1 MDLKMVL
8 EGAKIVITLVCGG
21 LALYF
26 KFSKKAQTKAK
37 KIQETFANITAQAVI
52 FIKEAEE
59 DYKDFTNA
67 GGKKFDQVVTK
78 LYGLVP
84 DPLKSIVTREMIE
97 EIVQS
102 TFDQIEEYAAIQID
116 KLIDTG
122 EQA

>member
-1 MDLKMVL
+1 MRKLFIFL
-8 EGAKIVITLVCGG
+8 SALFTLTSCGG
-21 LALYF
+21 VSNNTTY
-26 KFSKKAQTKAK
+26 
-37 KIQETFANITAQAVI
+37 
-52 FIKEAEE
+52 

-84 DPLKSIVTREMIE
+84 DPIKSIVTREMIE